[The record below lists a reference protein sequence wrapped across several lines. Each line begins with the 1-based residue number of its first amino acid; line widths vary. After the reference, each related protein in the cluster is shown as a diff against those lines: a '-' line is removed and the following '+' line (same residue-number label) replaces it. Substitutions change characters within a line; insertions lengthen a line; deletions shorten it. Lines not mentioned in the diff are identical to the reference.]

1 MGLFLDAIQEGNK
14 SNSRRQRGEY
24 IYHFNASHIILGPL
38 HRRACA
44 TSAYLLF
51 GAAEL
56 EYNILGPIV
65 AALDPILNIVTSMS
79 SLCFEM
85 GILLKQEQWDSK
97 RELTGGYFVP
107 K

>member
-1 MGLFLDAIQEGNK
+1 
-14 SNSRRQRGEY
+14 
-24 IYHFNASHIILGPL
+24 
-38 HRRACA
+38 
-44 TSAYLLF
+44 LLF

>member
-44 TSAYLLF
+44 TFAYLLF

-65 AALDPILNIVTSMS
+65 AALDPILNIVTSIP
-79 SLCFEM
+79 SLCFE
-85 GILLKQEQWDSK
+85 WAS
-97 RELTGGYFVP
+97 F
-107 K
+107 